1 MTTPPEWLTGFLLV
15 DTWPAVWLALFG
27 VFAQM
32 VFMCRFLVQWMA
44 SERAHKSVIPI
55 QFWWLSI
62 IGASML
68 LAYGILRQDVV
79 IILGQ
84 SFGFIVYSRNLWFR
98 HTENRDDPVV

>member
-1 MTTPPEWLTGFLLV
+1 MPPEWLTAFLLV

-27 VFAQM
+27 LLAQA

-44 SERAHKSVIPI
+44 SEKAHRSVIPI

-68 LAYGILRQDVV
+68 LLYGFLRQDVV

-84 SFGFIVYSRNLWFR
+84 AFGFIVYARNLWFR
-98 HTENRDDPVV
+98 HNEAREDNPPI